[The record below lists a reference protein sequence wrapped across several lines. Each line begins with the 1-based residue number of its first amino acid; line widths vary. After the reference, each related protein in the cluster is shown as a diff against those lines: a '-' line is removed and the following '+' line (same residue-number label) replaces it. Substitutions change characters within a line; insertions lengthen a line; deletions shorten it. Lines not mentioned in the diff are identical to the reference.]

1 MNVGQCGPKTKEG
14 KNRSRLNALKDG
26 SFSTLLN
33 ELKCDFCKRKEFCQF
48 FTAGQKCIL
57 RGEISKKVLVD
68 QLDVT
73 DETKK
78 LYELSVTN
86 AIFDLAFNKKN
97 ADKWITQASRQLDRL
112 VDIKSIEKATTT
124 DQNFSVDFSEFR
136 RRLEESKER
145 NRSRLLEK

>member
-1 MNVGQCGPKTKEG
+1 VVVLFTGQTGPKTEFG
-14 KNRSRLNALKDG
+14 KNISRLNSLKDG
-26 SFSTLLN
+26 SFSALLN
-33 ELKCDFCKRKEFCQF
+33 GLKCDFCKRKEFCQYF
-48 FTAGQKCIL
+48 KIGEKCTL
-57 RGEISKKVLVD
+57 RGEIAKKVLVD
-68 QLDVT
+68 QLDVN

-112 VDIKSIEKATTT
+112 VDLKAIEKATTT
-124 DQNFSVDFSEFR
+124 DQNFSIDFSEFR

-145 NRSRLLEK
+145 NKN